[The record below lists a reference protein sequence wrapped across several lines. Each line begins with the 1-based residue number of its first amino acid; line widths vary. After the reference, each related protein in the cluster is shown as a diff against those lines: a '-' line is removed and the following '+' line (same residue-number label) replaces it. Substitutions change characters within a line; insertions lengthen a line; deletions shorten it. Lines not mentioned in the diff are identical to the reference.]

1 MSAYVKVGEL
11 SVYKTKQ
18 ALHLVHSIQ
27 DLNES
32 YHDLD
37 NAFLK
42 FLFFYQKVFSFSII
56 EKNKQQ
62 ID

>member
-11 SVYKTKQ
+11 SVYKKKQ

-27 DLNES
+27 NLNES

-37 NAFLK
+37 NAF
-42 FLFFYQKVFSFSII
+42 
-56 EKNKQQ
+56 
-62 ID
+62 